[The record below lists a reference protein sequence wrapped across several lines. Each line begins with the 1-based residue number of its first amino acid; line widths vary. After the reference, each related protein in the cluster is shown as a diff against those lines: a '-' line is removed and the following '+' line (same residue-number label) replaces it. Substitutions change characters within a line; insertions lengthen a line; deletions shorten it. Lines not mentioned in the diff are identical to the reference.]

1 MRPNVATLSGLFV
14 VLSIPLFAIPSL
26 SGPVNTGPP
35 STNSVL
41 SQSTLDQSISINQ
54 MRAANMARMQAELL
68 NGGLGEYSSDN
79 CMHKGG
85 GGKCMISNTAE
96 GYRFRFLGGPPGW
109 AGRGDQATVET
120 VVLVSPDARQSRV
133 EYNGPIRPVR
143 LP

>member
-1 MRPNVATLSGLFV
+1 
-14 VLSIPLFAIPSL
+14 
-26 SGPVNTGPP
+26 
-35 STNSVL
+35 VL

-120 VVLVSPDARQSRV
+120 VVLVSPDARQSRG

-143 LP
+143 LL

>member
-1 MRPNVATLSGLFV
+1 MRPSIATLSTLLAT
-14 VLSIPLFAIPSL
+14 LSIPALAIPAL
-26 SGPVNTGPP
+26 SSPVNSRPASP
-35 STNSVL
+35 NPVL
-41 SQSTLDQSISINQ
+41 SQSTLDQSISMNQ

-109 AGRGDQATVET
+109 TGRGNKATVET

-133 EYNGPIRPVR
+133 EYNGPIRSVKMP
-143 LP
+143 